1 MTEQSLTPTMEDYLE
16 AIYSIS
22 KEKRVVRV
30 KNIAERVGVKMPT
43 VTNMLKTLSQKGFI
57 DYEKH
62 EFLELTRKGFEVGK
76 EIDRRHQIIRNF
88 LINILKI
95 DSVVA
100 DEEACKMEHGMSA
113 DTLNRLTQF
122 IDFIQTCPRT
132 GPNWL
137 KSFDHYL
144 SEGINEEKR
153 LGRLKDFARDLN
165 RQIERMESEEKHPN
179 GTQSCETGT

>member
-1 MTEQSLTPTMEDYLE
+1 MTEQRLTPTMEDYLE

-22 KEKRVVRV
+22 NEKRVVRV
-30 KNIAERVGVKMPT
+30 KNIAKKVGVKMPT
-43 VTNMLKTLSQKGFI
+43 VTNMLKSLNQKGFI

-62 EFLELTRKGFEVGK
+62 EYLELTQKGRKVGK

-88 LINILKI
+88 LTDILKI

-113 DTLNRLTQF
+113 ETLDRLTQF
-122 IDFIQTCPRT
+122 IDFIQVCPRT

-137 KSFDHYL
+137 ESFDEYRL
-144 SEGINEEKR
+144 EGINPDKR
-153 LGRLKDFARDLN
+153 LDRLKGFVKELN
-165 RQIERMESEEKHPN
+165 RQIKRLKAEE
-179 GTQSCETGT
+179 ET

>member
-1 MTEQSLTPTMEDYLE
+1 MTTQHLTPTMEDYLE

-30 KNIAERVGVKMPT
+30 KNIAKKVGVKMPT
-43 VTNMLKTLSQKGFI
+43 VTNMLKSLNQKGFI

-62 EFLELTRKGFEVGK
+62 EYLELTQKGRKVGK

-88 LINILKI
+88 LTDILKI

-113 DTLNRLTQF
+113 ETLDRLTQF
-122 IDFIQTCPRT
+122 IDFIQVCPRT

-137 KSFDHYL
+137 ESFDEYRL
-144 SEGINEEKR
+144 EGINPDKR
-153 LGRLKDFARDLN
+153 LDRLKGFVKELN
-165 RQIERMESEEKHPN
+165 RQIKRLKAEE
-179 GTQSCETGT
+179 ET